1 MTERQDRRIEKTR
14 KTIRDTLLMEMKDL
28 SYQDLS
34 VSKLCRDAN
43 IGRGTFYLHYN
54 DIYEVVQEIEDKMI
68 SDFRDITF
76 RHFDLGT
83 EFSDYLRDVLIYV
96 ENHRD
101 AYEVFLLPSNS
112 RYALQFREAAIDL
125 FYYHAIKYQPKHDR
139 TALKYKTIKNYSG
152 IAGVVEAWF
161 HSGFAVSPDQ
171 LIQFLK

>member
-1 MTERQDRRIEKTR
+1 MWDSCSRQRKDCCRKAGAYSLVLRRR
-14 KTIRDTLLMEMKDL
+14 PSSSCL
-28 SYQDLS
+28 SGIS
-34 VSKLCRDAN
+34 
-43 IGRGTFYLHYN
+43 
-54 DIYEVVQEIEDKMI
+54 

-76 RHFDLGT
+76 RHFDLET

-139 TALKYKTIKNYSG
+139 TALKYKTINNYSG